1 MSSYTEPTLVCPAHS
16 PLPADG
22 FDGRDHFWFALS
34 AHLCS
39 TQLLIL
45 LLRRYFRGPLQ
56 ACNKARD
63 YLLQKI
69 GELRRPKT
77 NVQIIQKNS
86 LLK

>member
-1 MSSYTEPTLVCPAHS
+1 MYECVVANLYECGARQRKVHHYRPVYYVVALKTHVSPHS
-16 PLPADG
+16 V
-22 FDGRDHFWFALS
+22 FACGHGGAS
-34 AHLCS
+34 
-39 TQLLIL
+39 
-45 LLRRYFRGPLQ
+45 LQ
-56 ACNKARD
+56 ACAKARD